1 MENSQD
7 IISVIVPVYK
17 VEQYLDECL
26 ESIVNQTYHNLEI
39 ILVDDGSPDRCPQL
53 CDEWAAKDNRIKVIH
68 KPNGGLSDARNV
80 GIEAAGGQYLTFVDS
95 DDFIVPDALETL
107 HTLLHKTDAEISCG
121 GVYRYS
127 DGSRKRIFN
136 RCVKNNCT
144 VYSGLDT
151 LRHVLMWEC
160 DCSAWGK
167 LYRRDAIK
175 DLRFINGRYNED
187 VMFLFALY
195 PEVSRVAYTCEP
207 IYNYRA
213 VDGSVT
219 SVLNIRT
226 MDALVNTAEME
237 DAVRCK
243 GLPVKA
249 ELKYY
254 SCRINLELGYII
266 QRENAR
272 KKFSYEAAQIKHL
285 IRSQLSYIA
294 FNSGFNLR
302 DLIHALIVAV
312 KL

>member
-17 VEQYLDECL
+17 VEKYLDECL
-26 ESIVNQTYHNLEI
+26 ESIVNQTYKNLEI

-53 CDEWAAKDNRIKVIH
+53 CDEWVAKDNRIRVIH
-68 KPNGGLSDARNV
+68 KSNGGLSDARNA
-80 GIEAAGGQYLTFVDS
+80 GIEVATGKYLSFVDS
-95 DDFIVPDALETL
+95 DDFLIPDAFETL
-107 HTLLHKTDAEISCG
+107 YTLIHKTGAEISCG

-127 DGSRKRIFN
+127 EGSRKRVFN

-144 VYSGLDT
+144 VYSGLDA
-151 LRHVLMWEC
+151 LRRVLKWEC

-167 LYRRDAIK
+167 LYRRDTVK
-175 DLRFINGRYNED
+175 DLRFIKGRYNED
-187 VMFLFALY
+187 VLFLFALY

-213 VDGSVT
+213 VEGSVT

-237 DAVRCK
+237 AAVRGK
-243 GLPVKA
+243 GLPVQA

-254 SCRINLELGYII
+254 ICRINLELGYII
-266 QRENAR
+266 QRENACER
-272 KKFSYEAAQIKHL
+272 FSDECATIKRL
-285 IRSQLSYIA
+285 IRSRLTYIA
-294 FNSGFNLR
+294 CNSGFNLR
-302 DLIHALIVAV
+302 DLMHALIVAI